1 MEKRC
6 FPILLV
12 DDDEDDQFMMG
23 QALTAMGYSYELLRA
38 SNGVE
43 ALQILNK
50 MKGEGQLPSLIIL
63 DVNMPKM
70 DGKQTVL
77 NIQHDHELNAIPLI
91 IFTTSANI
99 IDKLFFL
106 AKGVEMLTKPN
117 EVKEYYGI
125 AKKLLNLCG
134 CEINSP
140 N

>member
-1 MEKRC
+1 MVKQC

-23 QALTAMGYSYELLRA
+23 EALTAMGYSYELLRA
-38 SNGVE
+38 NNGVE
-43 ALQILNK
+43 ALKILEQ
-50 MKGEGQLPSLIIL
+50 MKCEGRLPSLIIL

-77 NIQHDHELNAIPLI
+77 NIQQDNELNGIPLI

-134 CEINSP
+134 C
-140 N
+140 